1 MSGSVKI
8 AVLGS
13 GSRFAEIVRAFVRR
27 TYGDGALVEA
37 EHAEVGLIDL
47 DAYGAGQWLA
57 DWRRLHPERPVLAL
71 SLRDPEDEGLV
82 WLKKPLQIEALTA
95 ALERLCAPKTK
106 VVVRKD
112 SSGAIHLAASAV
124 GSKSQAEGIRVRH
137 HWADEVE
144 HYNPADYLQGYL
156 TTAYRQATLTGIT
169 VRLETGWEPI
179 VVFPKLQKIWTSG
192 DDKKLHAFCRVPV
205 KAFARLGGS
214 SVHLKP
220 EPAFGKLPEPL
231 EAMDAFL
238 WKVALW
244 NSGGRLPFGVA
255 PNLPLCLKR
264 WPNLTRY
271 VHPPQ
276 ALRVCALLMQKPVSP
291 HRAAELLGL
300 PPVEVFGLISA
311 AWALGLVEQ
320 QVVQAE
326 AEPSTAFKP
335 KPESQKTGF
344 LRRILQRLVT
354 G

>member
-1 MSGSVKI
+1 MKI

-13 GSRFAEIVRAFVRR
+13 DNRFAEIVRAFVRK

-57 DWRRLHPERPVLAL
+57 DWRRLHPDRPVLVL

-82 WLKKPLQIEALTA
+82 WLKKPLQIKDLTA
-95 ALERLCAPKTK
+95 ALEGLCAPKTK
-106 VVVRKD
+106 VVVRED
-112 SSGAIHLAASAV
+112 SGGAIHQAASAV
-124 GSKSQAEGIRVRH
+124 GSKRQVEGIRVRH
-137 HWADEVE
+137 HWADDFEY
-144 HYNPADYLQGYL
+144 YNPADYLQGYL
-156 TTAYRQATLTGIT
+156 TTAYRQAMLTGIT

-179 VVFPKLQKIWTSG
+179 LVFPKLRKIWTSG
-192 DDKKLHAFCRVPV
+192 DDKRLYACCRVPV

-214 SVHLKP
+214 TVRLQP
-220 EPAFGKLPEPL
+220 EPAFSKLPEPL
-231 EAMDAFL
+231 QAMDAFL

-244 NSGGRLPFGVA
+244 NSGGRLPFGL
-255 PNLPLCLKR
+255 LPDQLLRLKR

-271 VHPPQ
+271 VHPLQ

-291 HRAAELLGL
+291 QQAAELLNL
-300 PPVEVFGLISA
+300 PSGEVFGLISA

-320 QVVQAE
+320 QAVQAE
-326 AEPSTAFKP
+326 PEPSMASQR
-335 KPESQKTGF
+335 KPESRKTGF
-344 LRRILQRLVT
+344 LQRILQRLVT